1 MQCKSS
7 HAATFIANILSVFFA
22 NLPCYC
28 AKPCSQKNFKILSKN
43 HLQLRQAMLG
53 MGRLPAP
60 LPWLL
65 CGRSA
70 FFPRLAPRH
79 PFQKVHPR
87 VVEFSTDEPK
97 AKEENSHVVGCTFG
111 VVGTLAFGA
120 RTFCGQG
127 FCGDCQAKLDVCF
140 NLNRVNI
147 LLKKYSKNLMTL
159 KNILSSA
166 ILPAC
171 GCWMICKTEAF

>member
-1 MQCKSS
+1 
-7 HAATFIANILSVFFA
+7 
-22 NLPCYC
+22 
-28 AKPCSQKNFKILSKN
+28 
-43 HLQLRQAMLG
+43 MLG

-70 FFPRLAPRH
+70 FFPSLAPRH

-87 VVEFSTDEPK
+87 VVEFSTDEPE

-127 FCGDCQAKLDVCF
+127 FSGDCQAKLDVCF
-140 NLNRVNI
+140 NLTSVGRAVEKAEFNCSRSPNVVEVDC
-147 LLKKYSKNLMTL
+147 
-159 KNILSSA
+159 A
-166 ILPAC
+166 VAC
-171 GCWMICKTEAF
+171 GIVMWNFHSLH

>member
-1 MQCKSS
+1 
-7 HAATFIANILSVFFA
+7 
-22 NLPCYC
+22 
-28 AKPCSQKNFKILSKN
+28 
-43 HLQLRQAMLG
+43 MLG

-87 VVEFSTDEPK
+87 VVEFSTDEPE
-97 AKEENSHVVGCTFG
+97 AKEENPHVVGCTFG

-120 RTFCGQG
+120 CALGGQG
-127 FCGDCQAKLDVCF
+127 LRCDRQAKLDIRLNLTRMVCSVEKAEF
-140 NLNRVNI
+140 NRSHPPNVVEVDCAVASLVVVFRHRGKSSEPCSVKGVLGGGLGLFQACDKLAVGATCVPLN
-147 LLKKYSKNLMTL
+147 
-159 KNILSSA
+159 A
-166 ILPAC
+166 
-171 GCWMICKTEAF
+171 